1 MSTSNSAPD
10 SARHVAGARLP
21 SGGRPPRRTQ
31 TERSETTQRLLIEA
45 TVKLLRV
52 RGYGGLRTVEV
63 SEVAGVSRGAQLHH
77 FPTKN
82 ALVIATMRHL
92 NRQMLE
98 HALERTR
105 RARASADPLA
115 LLIEDAF
122 DFFFG
127 DYFFITLAIGMSD
140 ERNQELLDGVK
151 PYMAPS
157 RFEVERQWQSVLEA
171 AGMRPALAA
180 EVLSLTLSVVR
191 GYAVRTLLAP
201 VPPDRFAKQV
211 GVWKRLVNEYVQKEA
226 GRQRS

>member
-1 MSTSNSAPD
+1 MSTSNSEAE
-10 SARHVAGARLP
+10 SARRGIRARHP
-21 SGGRPPRRTQ
+21 SGGRTARRTQ

-45 TVKLLRV
+45 TVKLLRI

-98 HALERTR
+98 HSLARTR
-105 RARASADPLA
+105 KARGGGDPLE

-140 ERNQELLDGVK
+140 ERNQELLDGVE

-191 GYAVRTLLAP
+191 GYAVRTLLTPMPA
-201 VPPDRFAKQV
+201 DRFARQMKL
-211 GVWKRLVNEYVQKEA
+211 WKRLVGQHVKKEA
-226 GRQRS
+226 GR

>member
-1 MSTSNSAPD
+1 MSTSNSEAD
-10 SARHVAGARLP
+10 SARRATGAQRP
-21 SGGRPPRRTQ
+21 PGGRSPRRTQ

-63 SEVAGVSRGAQLHH
+63 SQVAGVSRGAQLHH

-98 HALERTR
+98 HALECTR

-140 ERNQELLDGVK
+140 ERNQELLDGVE

-201 VPPDRFAKQV
+201 VPADRFAKQV

-226 GRQRS
+226 GR

>member
-1 MSTSNSAPD
+1 MSTSNSEAGSPRR
-10 SARHVAGARLP
+10 SLRARHP
-21 SGGRPPRRTQ
+21 SGGRTARRTQ

-52 RGYGGLRTVEV
+52 RGYGGLRTIEV

-105 RARASADPLA
+105 RARASGDPLE

-140 ERNQELLDGVK
+140 ERNQELLDGVE

-191 GYAVRTLLAP
+191 GYAVRTLLTPMPA
-201 VPPDRFAKQV
+201 DRFARQMKL
-211 GVWKRLVNEYVQKEA
+211 WKRLVGQHVKKEA
-226 GRQRS
+226 DR